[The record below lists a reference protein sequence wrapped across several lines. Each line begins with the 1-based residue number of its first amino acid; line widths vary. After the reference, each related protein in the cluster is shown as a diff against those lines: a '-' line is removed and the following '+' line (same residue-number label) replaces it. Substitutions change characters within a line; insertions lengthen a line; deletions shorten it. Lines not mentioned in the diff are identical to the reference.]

1 MKGCIVLKMVK
12 IKTVI
17 KIILFVCIVGGL
29 SYFIFT
35 GEDSSKVGNIPAAP
49 GLPTP
54 ETEDDSTNDEGAEEG
69 AEEGVDQPAE
79 TLPEQVAVDDD
90 SPENRVKIITDKQKE
105 IDGHSF
111 LIENDFYE
119 LYLKKENLS
128 FIIRDKHTGAVMYST
143 IEKPVKSNEEW
154 TNFMQSSFVMEYL
167 VGTNIVVYRA
177 DMYSGNPDIDL
188 DITSDGF
195 EAKISYAELE
205 ISYEVKV
212 TLTDQG
218 IQVEVPQDK
227 IEEKSD
233 KFKIA
238 GLYIYPFLG
247 YSKLGERDGYM
258 FIPDG
263 SGGLIHLEDNNGKYK
278 QPYSEMVYGEDAG
291 IDDPYVLSL
300 FNDMDPFNNPEK
312 ILAPVFGMVQ
322 TDSEIGYLGIV
333 EEGKFNAKIEAYPN
347 GAILPY
353 NWITSK
359 FIYRQFYNQPTSQDS
374 GTMVV
379 RQKNRNNFDIK
390 VRYDFVSQDK
400 ANYMGL
406 AATYRDYLL
415 DEKLITKKED
425 DFHIRV
431 DLLGT
436 DLEKSLLFKKNV
448 PMTTF
453 TQASDIYEKL
463 QKNGVENILS
473 VYKGWQDKGYYG
485 GLPIRSF
492 QPESELNVGLSLLE
506 LTDKAEKNGIDLFLY
521 HDALRINL
529 EELGNTRYKVMKKF
543 NKRTYEENVYGN
555 VYRSFHYLHPD
566 SSATIMKKMAREYED
581 QAIEN
586 IMLSGISNELF
597 SYSEGSKEF
606 DRVTTKDYFES
617 IVSDYS
623 NQFHLVLEQ
632 PFSYLWDYS
641 NAILDLPTK
650 SSDYVFTDEDIPFI
664 ALTLKGIIPMYA
676 EYTNFQANQQE
687 FFLQLVEQ
695 GLYPSFYIT
704 HEDPSKLLY
713 TNSSH
718 IYSSKFERYE
728 EMIKDYYEEFE
739 KIHKQTRDAKIQG
752 YERDNG
758 ITKVSYDNG
767 VIIYINYEE
776 QTKTFDDQTIDGLSY
791 KVVHRQ

>member
-247 YSKLGERDGYM
+247 YSKLGERDGYTT
-258 FIPDG
+258 
-263 SGGLIHLEDNNGKYK
+263 
-278 QPYSEMVYGEDAG
+278 G
-291 IDDPYVLSL
+291 I
-300 FNDMDPFNNPEK
+300 F
-312 ILAPVFGMVQ
+312 
-322 TDSEIGYLGIV
+322 
-333 EEGKFNAKIEAYPN
+333 
-347 GAILPY
+347 
-353 NWITSK
+353 
-359 FIYRQFYNQPTSQDS
+359 
-374 GTMVV
+374 
-379 RQKNRNNFDIK
+379 
-390 VRYDFVSQDK
+390 
-400 ANYMGL
+400 
-406 AATYRDYLL
+406 
-415 DEKLITKKED
+415 
-425 DFHIRV
+425 
-431 DLLGT
+431 
-436 DLEKSLLFKKNV
+436 
-448 PMTTF
+448 
-453 TQASDIYEKL
+453 
-463 QKNGVENILS
+463 
-473 VYKGWQDKGYYG
+473 
-485 GLPIRSF
+485 
-492 QPESELNVGLSLLE
+492 
-506 LTDKAEKNGIDLFLY
+506 
-521 HDALRINL
+521 
-529 EELGNTRYKVMKKF
+529 
-543 NKRTYEENVYGN
+543 
-555 VYRSFHYLHPD
+555 
-566 SSATIMKKMAREYED
+566 
-581 QAIEN
+581 
-586 IMLSGISNELF
+586 
-597 SYSEGSKEF
+597 
-606 DRVTTKDYFES
+606 
-617 IVSDYS
+617 
-623 NQFHLVLEQ
+623 
-632 PFSYLWDYS
+632 
-641 NAILDLPTK
+641 
-650 SSDYVFTDEDIPFI
+650 
-664 ALTLKGIIPMYA
+664 
-676 EYTNFQANQQE
+676 
-687 FFLQLVEQ
+687 
-695 GLYPSFYIT
+695 
-704 HEDPSKLLY
+704 
-713 TNSSH
+713 
-718 IYSSKFERYE
+718 
-728 EMIKDYYEEFE
+728 
-739 KIHKQTRDAKIQG
+739 
-752 YERDNG
+752 
-758 ITKVSYDNG
+758 
-767 VIIYINYEE
+767 
-776 QTKTFDDQTIDGLSY
+776 
-791 KVVHRQ
+791 